1 MSAEDTA
8 NTRDALRR
16 YQASIRE
23 GRRKVTYRPST
34 PQGIGRVFADRG
46 LSLQNF
52 CKRVRHTLAAG
63 KFHDIDTVNAHPVIL
78 MALCRQ
84 LAPHISISNLEYYV
98 ENREELL
105 AELVNNFSCREDATG
120 ARPAVTR
127 DHAKDLFLR
136 LLYGGTSSAWL
147 RDAGLADTLS
157 DRLPPFVKAL
167 EQEVSAILD
176 YFWVRFPSVQFKDG
190 ASNAKAS
197 RLSVVLQH
205 FEHMVLMAMAQF
217 FRNQGWTVG
226 VYVFDG
232 LMLERRVHS
241 FANIFR
247 KHDARIR
254 SVTAQ

>member
-1 MSAEDTA
+1 MQKPVTKPQQKNDAQQNAPILNETEATPHNLPNTKKRKLVIKKKTTSATSAPLTAGAGEIRIDTSELEFQDVKVASSPLILYEAVDMPRLSRLIQHLSTQIKPLGPDVSAEDTA

-105 AELVNNFSCREDATG
+105 AELVN
-120 ARPAVTR
+120 
-127 DHAKDLFLR
+127 K
-136 LLYGGTSSAWL
+136 
-147 RDAGLADTLS
+147 LS
-157 DRLPPFVKAL
+157 PLP
-167 EQEVSAILD
+167 D
-176 YFWVRFPSVQFKDG
+176 
-190 ASNAKAS
+190 
-197 RLSVVLQH
+197 
-205 FEHMVLMAMAQF
+205 
-217 FRNQGWTVG
+217 
-226 VYVFDG
+226 
-232 LMLERRVHS
+232 
-241 FANIFR
+241 
-247 KHDARIR
+247 
-254 SVTAQ
+254 